1 MLGRSVAILTV
12 YFALNSL
19 LSAHVFLTSDR
30 TRLANASAIEP
41 RSNLKDTSFTIKDY
55 PIEHHYS
62 KNVLDLEIKYTYKN
76 PRIASSSEE
85 NTNLSRQLQKLLENY
100 PNEDDYWEIFNSN
113 LTKQL
118 LKQNKELASVSIA
131 LAVHPNQKLPYDR
144 VSTVTRL
151 RDNRIWES
159 WHFDFRSNAVQKT
172 NNRFAKLNVEYTYK
186 TNKLKYPDF
195 VPIYKQM
202 EQFIVDRAR
211 KNESWESIDRQ
222 LTNMILKKNPKISYL
237 SIELVN

>member
-12 YFALNSL
+12 YFVLNSL
-19 LSAHVFLTSDR
+19 LSAHVFLPSDR
-30 TRLANASAIEP
+30 NKFANNPEIEP
-41 RSNLKDTSFTIKDY
+41 GASLKDTSFTIKDY
-55 PIEHHYS
+55 PIEHHHS
-62 KNVLDLEIKYTYKN
+62 KNVLDLEVKYTYKN
-76 PRIASSSEE
+76 PKISSSFEK
-85 NTNLSRQLQKLLENY
+85 NTNLSRQLQRLLEKY
-100 PNEDDYWEIFNSN
+100 PNEDDYWEILNSN

-118 LKQNKELASVSIA
+118 LKQNKELSSVSIA
-131 LAVHPNQKLPYDR
+131 LAVHPNQKLPYER

-151 RDNRIWES
+151 GGDRIWES

-186 TNKLKYPDF
+186 TNNLKYPDF

-211 KNESWESIDRQ
+211 KKEPWESIDRK